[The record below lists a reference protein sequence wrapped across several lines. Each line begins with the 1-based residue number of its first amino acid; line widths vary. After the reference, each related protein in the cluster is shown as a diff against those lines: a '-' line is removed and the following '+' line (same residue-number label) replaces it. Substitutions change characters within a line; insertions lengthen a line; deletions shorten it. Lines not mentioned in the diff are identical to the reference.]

1 MGAGSISWLLAQ
13 TFWVGG
19 LWLLHFVV
27 LPGLEK
33 MGLAPM
39 LVDEA
44 GAALR
49 PLLVGFAGF
58 CGVLQ
63 LAVLLQETGWRRLL
77 ADLRGQLLLTVLL
90 GSLVFFAVR
99 EFFLHLQVLPTSG
112 IFALALCGALLILAP
127 WPRGGRGRQRLG

>member
-1 MGAGSISWLLAQ
+1 MSRFAISEPAPLGAGSISWLLAQ

-44 GAALR
+44 GAAQMER
-49 PLLVGFAGF
+49 
-58 CGVLQ
+58 
-63 LAVLLQETGWRRLL
+63 
-77 ADLRGQLLLTVLL
+77 LLTVSDTELASSMI
-90 GSLVFFAVR
+90 SLM
-99 EFFLHLQVLPTSG
+99 TS
-112 IFALALCGALLILAP
+112 AMMVACS
-127 WPRGGRGRQRLG
+127 

>member
-13 TFWVGG
+13 TSWVGG

-77 ADLRGQLLLTVLL
+77 ADLKRAG
-90 GSLVFFAVR
+90 
-99 EFFLHLQVLPTSG
+99 TS
-112 IFALALCGALLILAP
+112 LALSVPKVGELDALVAGHDVDAHSPMLPQHWFAEAAVA
-127 WPRGGRGRQRLG
+127 

>member
-1 MGAGSISWLLAQ
+1 LGAGSISWLLAQ

-58 CGVLQ
+58 AAYCSWLSCCRKRAGCVC
-63 LAVLLQETGWRRLL
+63 W
-77 ADLRGQLLLTVLL
+77 LTCVV
-90 GSLVFFAVR
+90 S
-99 EFFLHLQVLPTSG
+99 
-112 IFALALCGALLILAP
+112 CC
-127 WPRGGRGRQRLG
+127 